1 MTRSMAG
8 TTATNDAGPL
18 GATDAAETACGA
30 CRIHLVADRV
40 PSLRSGS
47 THKVYRGWR
56 FAAVM
61 QQGHPQPG
69 AIVFTIPVDSA
80 CLAMSRSRYA
90 LAQQTAPGATPG
102 EETTSFSWS
111 ASAIG
116 TADPFAEAQTRARRR
131 RLEAAGWMQDAVVP
145 AGFVKSDPDA
155 PTGETAPSPANA
167 APPPVPRSAMAPGAF
182 ARGHLRAA
190 TPSADMTGLDGWEI
204 DGGA

>member
-8 TTATNDAGPL
+8 TTETNDAGPL

-80 CLAMSRSRYA
+80 RLAMSRSRYA

-131 RLEAAGWMQDAVVP
+131 LEAAVWMQDAVVP

-155 PTGETAPSPANA
+155 PTGEAPPSPANV
-167 APPPVPRSAMAPGAF
+167 APPPYPGAPWRP
-182 ARGHLRAA
+182 ARSSGGISVPPRRQPTL
-190 TPSADMTGLDGWEI
+190 PGWTGGR
-204 DGGA
+204 